1 MLVPLAAHG
10 REGGEGGEAGGAKG
24 GSRSGQVPSEQSVQ
38 SGGTATNQLEAKE
51 ICMGFTVQV
60 GL

>member
-10 REGGEGGEAGGAKG
+10 REGGEGGEAGGAKR

-38 SGGTATNQLEAKE
+38 SGG
-51 ICMGFTVQV
+51 GFTVQV